1 VIYLVFDICDLE
13 FPACPPPSG
22 GFIRVREVNMRT
34 KKTWDQEL
42 SKLLSK
48 EAEAFQGGG
57 EERLK
62 KLRQK
67 GMMTAR
73 EKIDHI
79 LDPLS
84 FVELNMLAEHQCRDF
99 GMDDKK
105 FPGDGVVTGYGKIN
119 GRQVFIFSEDA
130 TVLGGSMG
138 KTHGGKI
145 HYILRLARENMKP
158 IICLYASAGARIQEG
173 MDNVYGITGIF
184 HQNTLNSGIVPQIA
198 AIMGDCTGGAAY
210 SAALCDFIIQVEKT
224 SHVFITGPAVI
235 KEVTGEDVSFEDL
248 GGAKVHSTKSG
259 VVHLTAKN
267 DKECLDKIK
276 VLFQYLPQNNT
287 EKPDRVNA
295 TDPVDREVPELIDVV
310 PIEMNKVY
318 DMKSVIHA
326 IVDDK
331 DFFEIH
337 SSFAQNLIVGFGRMA
352 GRVVGIVANNPMK
365 IAGCLD
371 IDASDKGARFI
382 RTCDA
387 FNIPIISMVDVPGFM
402 PGVKQEHS
410 GIIRHGAKML
420 FAWTEATVPKI
431 SVIIRK
437 MYGGA
442 IPAMGVHEIGFDQVF
457 AWPSAEMQMLGAE
470 PSVKILYRR
479 EMANAEDPAAVFEE
493 KVQAYQDTYLTPY
506 HSASRSVIDAV
517 IHPKDTRKR
526 IIAALELLNDKAQT
540 PRQSRK
546 HGNIPL

>member
-1 VIYLVFDICDLE
+1 
-13 FPACPPPSG
+13 
-22 GFIRVREVNMRT
+22 MKT

-42 SKLLSK
+42 SKFQSK

-57 EERLK
+57 EERLE

-138 KTHGGKI
+138 KTHGAKI
-145 HYILRLARENMKP
+145 HYVLRLARENMKP
-158 IICLYASAGARIQEG
+158 VICLYASAGARIQEG

-235 KEVTGEDVSFEDL
+235 KEVTGEEVSFEDL

-259 VVHLTAKN
+259 VVHLTAKD
-267 DKECLDKIK
+267 DKVCLDKIK
-276 VLFQYLPQNNT
+276 TLFEYLPQNNT
-287 EKPDRVNA
+287 EKPCEVKP
-295 TDPVDREVPELIDVV
+295 TDPVDREIPELIDMV

-318 DMKSVIHA
+318 DMKKVIHA
-326 IVDDK
+326 IVDENV
-331 DFFEIH
+331 FFEIH
-337 SSFAQNLIVGFGRMA
+337 PSFAQNLIVGFSRMA

-365 IAGCLD
+365 MAGCLD

-420 FAWTEATVPKI
+420 FSWTEATVPKI

-479 EMANAEDPAAVFEE
+479 EMANAEDPEAVFEE

-526 IIAALELLNDKAQT
+526 LIAALELLNNKAQA
-540 PRQSRK
+540 PRQPRK